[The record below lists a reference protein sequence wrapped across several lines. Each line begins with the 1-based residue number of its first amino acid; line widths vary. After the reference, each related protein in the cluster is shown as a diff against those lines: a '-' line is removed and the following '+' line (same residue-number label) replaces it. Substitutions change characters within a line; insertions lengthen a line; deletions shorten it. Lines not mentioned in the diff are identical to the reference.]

1 MTKLAKY
8 LKPFKVLIIFAV
20 IFLFIQ
26 AMAELS
32 LPDYM
37 ADIVNKGIQ
46 QGGITEAT
54 PEAMRKSLM
63 DKIKI
68 FMNEEEKK
76 EVSNNYIFIDENSES
91 YDDYLEKHPNLAESP
106 IYVLKDIDDEKIEYL
121 NSIIGRALV
130 TISGIEQI
138 QNNAKD
144 GVIEFN
150 GTEIPADTDIY
161 GIIENLPINQR
172 QEIDKQMNER
182 IDALGEDMLI
192 QSAVGAVKA
201 EYSALGMDVD
211 EIQTNYILKA
221 GLKMLLVALISAIS
235 IVIVGF
241 LASKTAAGMAR
252 NLRYDVFNHVERFSI
267 KELDKFS
274 SASLI
279 TRTTNDITQIQNLIV
294 IMIRMV
300 FFAPIMGVGGVIKA
314 IGKSASM
321 SWIIGVAVIALL
333 GLISILIIVV
343 MPKFKVVQKLIDK
356 LNLVTRE
363 NLSGMMVIRA
373 FSNQQFEENRFDEA
387 NKNLTDTNLFINRV
401 MALMYPAMMLIM
413 NGVTI
418 LIVWVGAHRIADAN
432 MQVGDMMAY
441 MQYAMQII
449 FAFLMMSMMFI
460 LIPRASVSANRIVEV
475 LQTELEIKDPENPKE
490 FDNSLKGVVEFK
502 NVSFRYDG
510 AEEDM
515 LKNIDFKALP
525 GETTAIIGST
535 GSGKTTLLNL
545 IPRFQDVTSGE
556 ILVDGVDIRKV
567 SQHDLREKI
576 GYVPQKSI
584 LFSGTIESNL
594 KYGDEDAEKEDL
606 IKAAEI
612 SQSMEFIKEKEEEFR
627 SPISQGGSNVS
638 GGQKQRLSIARALMK
653 KPEIFLFD
661 DSFSALDFRTD
672 SALRKAL
679 NKRIEKSTIIIVA
692 QRVASIMNAE
702 QIIVL
707 DEGEIVGKGTHKEL
721 LENCKPYREI
731 AESQLSKEELA

>member
-91 YDDYLEKHPNLAESP
+91 YDDYLEKYPNLAESP

-241 LASKTAAGMAR
+241 LASKTAAGLAR

-525 GETTAIIGST
+525 GETTAVIGST

-679 NKRIEKSTIIIVA
+679 NERIEKSTIIIVA

>member
-68 FMNEEEKK
+68 FMNEEERE

-91 YDDYLEKHPNLAESP
+91 YDDYLQKYPNLANSA

-121 NSIIGRALV
+121 NNVIGRALV
-130 TISGIEQI
+130 TVSGIEQI
-138 QNNAKD
+138 QNNPKD
-144 GVIEFN
+144 GMIEFN
-150 GTEIPADTDIY
+150 GTEIPANTDIY
-161 GIIENLPINQR
+161 GIIKNLPINQR

-241 LASKTAAGMAR
+241 LASKTAAGLAR
-252 NLRYDVFNHVERFSI
+252 NLRYDVFTHVERFSI

-300 FFAPIMGVGGVIKA
+300 FFAPIMGIGGVIKA
-314 IGKSASM
+314 IGKSPSM
-321 SWIIGVAVIALL
+321 SWIIAVAVIALL
-333 GLISILIIVV
+333 GLVSILIIVI
-343 MPKFKVVQKLIDK
+343 MPKFKIVQKLIDK

-373 FSNQQFEENRFDEA
+373 FSNQQFEENRFDKA
-387 NKNLTDTNLFINRV
+387 NRNLTDTNLFINRV

-418 LIVWVGAHRIADAN
+418 LIVWVGAHRIAEAN

-475 LQTELEIKDPENPKE
+475 LETELEIKDPENPKE
-490 FDNSLKGVVEFK
+490 FDDLLKGVVEFK
-502 NVSFRYDG
+502 NVSFKYDG
-510 AEEDM
+510 AEENM

-545 IPRFQDVTSGE
+545 ILRFQDVTSGE

-612 SQSMEFIKEKEEEFR
+612 SQSMEFIKEKEEDFR
-627 SPISQGGSNVS
+627 SSISQGGSNVS

-661 DSFSALDFRTD
+661 DSFSALDFKTD

-679 NKRIEKSTIIIVA
+679 NERIEKSNIIIVA

>member
-8 LKPFKVLIIFAV
+8 LKPFKMLIIFAV

-76 EVSNNYIFIDENSES
+76 EVSNNYIFIDESNKN
-91 YDDYLEKHPNLAESP
+91 YDDYLEEYPNLAESS

-130 TISGIEQI
+130 TVSGIEQI
-138 QNNAKD
+138 QNNTKG

-150 GTEIPADTDIY
+150 GTEIPADADIY
-161 GIIENLPINQR
+161 DIIENLPTNQR

-211 EIQTNYILKA
+211 KIQTNYILKA

-241 LASKTAAGMAR
+241 LASKTAAGLAR
-252 NLRYDVFNHVERFSI
+252 NLRYDVFTHVERFSI
-267 KELDKFS
+267 RELDKFS
-274 SASLI
+274 SSSLI

-300 FFAPIMGVGGVIKA
+300 FFAPIMGIGGVIKA

-333 GLISILIIVV
+333 GLVSILIIVV
-343 MPKFKVVQKLIDK
+343 MPKFKIVQKLIDK

-373 FSNQQFEENRFDEA
+373 FSNQEFEENRFDKA
-387 NKNLTDTNLFINRV
+387 NKKLTNTNLFINRV

-475 LQTELEIKDPENPKE
+475 LDTELEIKDPENPKE

-515 LKNIDFKALP
+515 LKNIDFEALP

-679 NKRIEKSTIIIVA
+679 NERIENSTIIIVA

-707 DEGEIVGKGTHKEL
+707 DEGKIVGKGKHREL
-721 LENCKPYREI
+721 LRSCKPYREI

>member
-1 MTKLAKY
+1 
-8 LKPFKVLIIFAV
+8 
-20 IFLFIQ
+20 
-26 AMAELS
+26 
-32 LPDYM
+32 
-37 ADIVNKGIQ
+37 
-46 QGGITEAT
+46 
-54 PEAMRKSLM
+54 
-63 DKIKI
+63 
-68 FMNEEEKK
+68 
-76 EVSNNYIFIDENSES
+76 
-91 YDDYLEKHPNLAESP
+91 
-106 IYVLKDIDDEKIEYL
+106 
-121 NSIIGRALV
+121 
-130 TISGIEQI
+130 
-138 QNNAKD
+138 
-144 GVIEFN
+144 
-150 GTEIPADTDIY
+150 
-161 GIIENLPINQR
+161 
-172 QEIDKQMNER
+172 MNER

-241 LASKTAAGMAR
+241 LASKTAAGLAR

-490 FDNSLKGVVEFK
+490 FDNSLKGVVKFK

-525 GETTAIIGST
+525 GETTAVIGST

-627 SPISQGGSNVS
+627 LPISQGGSNVS

-679 NKRIEKSTIIIVA
+679 NERIEKSTIIIVA

>member
-8 LKPFKVLIIFAV
+8 LKPFKMLIIFAV

-76 EVSNNYIFIDENSES
+76 EVSNNYIFIDESNKN
-91 YDDYLEKHPNLAESP
+91 YDDYLEEYPNLAESS

-130 TISGIEQI
+130 TVSGIEQI
-138 QNNAKD
+138 QNNAKG

-161 GIIENLPINQR
+161 DIIENLPTNQR

-211 EIQTNYILKA
+211 KIQTNYILKA

-241 LASKTAAGMAR
+241 LASKTAAGLAR
-252 NLRYDVFNHVERFSI
+252 NLRYDVFTHVERFSI
-267 KELDKFS
+267 RELDKFS
-274 SASLI
+274 SSSLI

-300 FFAPIMGVGGVIKA
+300 FFAPIMGIGGVIKA

-333 GLISILIIVV
+333 GLVSILIIVV
-343 MPKFKVVQKLIDK
+343 MPKFKIVQKLIDK

-373 FSNQQFEENRFDEA
+373 FSNQEFEENRFDKA
-387 NKNLTDTNLFINRV
+387 NKKLTNTNLFINRV

-475 LQTELEIKDPENPKE
+475 LDTELEIKDPENPKE

-515 LKNIDFKALP
+515 LKNIDFEALP

-661 DSFSALDFRTD
+661 DSFSALDFKTD

-679 NKRIEKSTIIIVA
+679 NERIENSTIIIVA

-707 DEGEIVGKGTHKEL
+707 DEGEIVGKGKHREL
-721 LENCKPYREI
+721 LRNCKPYREI

>member
-54 PEAMRKSLM
+54 PEAMRKNLM

-68 FMNEEEKK
+68 FMNEEKK
-76 EVSNNYIFIDENSES
+76 EEVSNNYIFIDENSKS
-91 YDDYLEKHPNLAESP
+91 YDDYLQKYPNLANSA

-121 NSIIGRALV
+121 NNVIGRALV

-138 QNNAKD
+138 QNNPKD
-144 GVIEFN
+144 GMIEFN
-150 GTEIPADTDIY
+150 GTEIPANTDIY
-161 GIIENLPINQR
+161 GIIKNLPINQR

-211 EIQTNYILKA
+211 KIQTNYILKS

-241 LASKTAAGMAR
+241 LASKTAAGLAR
-252 NLRYDVFNHVERFSI
+252 NLRYDVFTHVERFSI

-300 FFAPIMGVGGVIKA
+300 FFAPIMGIGGVIKA
-314 IGKSASM
+314 IGKSPSM
-321 SWIIGVAVIALL
+321 SWIIAVAVIALL
-333 GLISILIIVV
+333 GLVSILIIVI
-343 MPKFKVVQKLIDK
+343 MPKFKIVQKLIDK

-373 FSNQQFEENRFDEA
+373 FSNQQFEENRFDKA
-387 NKNLTDTNLFINRV
+387 NRNLTDTNLFINRV

-418 LIVWVGAHRIADAN
+418 LIVWVGAHRIADAS

-475 LQTELEIKDPENPKE
+475 LETELEIKDPENPKE
-490 FDNSLKGVVEFK
+490 FDNLLKGVVEFK
-502 NVSFRYDG
+502 NVSFKYDG
-510 AEEDM
+510 AEENM

-556 ILVDGVDIRKV
+556 ILIDGVDIRKV

-612 SQSMEFIKEKEEEFR
+612 SQSMEFIKEKEEDFR
-627 SPISQGGSNVS
+627 SSISQGGSNVS

-661 DSFSALDFRTD
+661 DSFSALDFKTD

-679 NKRIEKSTIIIVA
+679 NERIEKSTIIIVA